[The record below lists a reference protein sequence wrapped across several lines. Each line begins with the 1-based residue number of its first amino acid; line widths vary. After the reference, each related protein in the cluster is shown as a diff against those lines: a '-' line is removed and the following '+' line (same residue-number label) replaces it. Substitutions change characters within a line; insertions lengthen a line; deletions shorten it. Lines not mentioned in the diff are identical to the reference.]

1 MSESGARKGTP
12 WRLAV
17 PALALCLVLLAVNS
31 AHAFWP
37 FSSGGGDGGSGLD
50 LNKGYDVN
58 TVTTVKGKVITVN
71 PEEGGGPVLIE
82 LRTSSGAVL
91 LVAGPRWFWSENGI
105 PVQVGDELTARGS
118 LTEGKDGRRYLLAQ
132 KLTNHRTN
140 EEVLL
145 RGEDGVPVWSNR
157 KQSPGPN
164 RPTDTTPGPKP
175 GGRSGAGPRGRR

>member
-1 MSESGARKGTP
+1 MSKRGARKQNRR
-12 WRLAV
+12 RLAV
-17 PALALCLVLLAVNS
+17 PALALCLMLLAVAS

-58 TVTTVKGKVITVN
+58 TVTTVKGKVITIN

-82 LRTSSGAVL
+82 LRTSTGAVL
-91 LVAGPRWFWSENGI
+91 LVAGPRWFWREHGI

-132 KLTNHRTN
+132 KLANQRTN
-140 EEVLL
+140 EEILL
-145 RGEDGVPVWSNR
+145 RGDDGVPVWSNR

-164 RPTDTTPGPKP
+164 RPSDITPGPKP
-175 GGRSGAGPRGRR
+175 GRVGAGPRGRR

>member
-1 MSESGARKGTP
+1 MSERVVRTENR

-17 PALALCLVLLAVNS
+17 PALALCLVLLGVAS

-58 TVTTVKGKVITVN
+58 TVTTVKGKVITIN

-132 KLTNHRTN
+132 KLTNHRTT
-140 EEVLL
+140 EEILL
-145 RGEDGVPVWSNR
+145 RGDDGVPVWSNR

-164 RPTDTTPGPKP
+164 RPPDVTPGPKS
-175 GGRSGAGPRGRR
+175 GRVGAGPRGRR